1 MINIQVFDPAMCCS
15 SGLCGVDA
23 DQQLIEFSA
32 DIHWAKQQGLQIE
45 RFNLSQQPMAF
56 ANNKVVNDFLHRSS
70 QVALP
75 LILLDGEIAL
85 AGRYPTRQELAKWA
99 GLNSIPVQQSCCS
112 DTSSCC

>member
-32 DIHWAKQQGLQIE
+32 DVHWAKQQGLQIE

-56 ANNKVVNDFLHRSS
+56 ANNKVVNDFLHHSG
-70 QVALP
+70 QALLP
-75 LILLDGEIAL
+75 LLLIDGEIAL
-85 AGRYPTRQELAKWA
+85 AGRYPTRQEIAQWVGLA
-99 GLNSIPVQQSCCS
+99 NIQVQQGCCG
-112 DTSSCC
+112 DIHNCC